1 MTRKKIAKTCGA
13 KTRAGG
19 QCGHPEGWGTDHVG
33 FGRCKLHGGNTPS
46 GRKNG
51 RTLMATA
58 AATTLGLPIE
68 GRDPAE
74 VVLSE
79 IAHLSGEVEWYR
91 MQVRRLERADVIWGV
106 TKQTSKQAT
115 ENPGIDTVEEAK
127 VNLWVELLGKAQ
139 DRLLKAC
146 EVAHRMGI
154 EERRIRL
161 AEEVGELIGET
172 LRAVLAGLGLTSEQ
186 EEQARTLVPA
196 QLRSLA
202 ERIDPQAATP

>member
-1 MTRKKIAKTCGA
+1 MARKKPTKQCGA
-13 KTRAGG
+13 KTRSGGSCGNSAGM
-19 QCGHPEGWGTDHVG
+19 GTDHVG

-46 GRKNG
+46 GKKNG
-51 RTLMATA
+51 RHLMAEH

-91 MQVRRLERADVIWGV
+91 IQVRRLDRNDVIWGV
-106 TKQTSKQAT
+106 TKQIAKQAT
-115 ENPGIDTVEEAK
+115 EHPGVDTVEEAK
-127 VNLWVELLGKAQ
+127 VNPWVDLLGKAQ
-139 DRLLKAC
+139 DRLLRAC

-161 AEEVGELIGET
+161 AEEVGELVGET
-172 LRAVLAGLGLTSEQ
+172 LRAVLAGLDLT
-186 EEQARTLVPA
+186 EEQADRARELVPA
-196 QLRSLA
+196 QLRALA
-202 ERIDPQAATP
+202 ERIDPSSP